1 MTIQWFPGHMAKARR
16 QVSENLKLV
25 DIVFELVDARLPL
38 SSRNPMIDEVI
49 NQKPRL
55 LILNKVDM
63 ADEAETRRWI
73 AYFEKQ
79 GHRAVAINS
88 FEGKGLQAVTKAA
101 QDVLAEKW
109 ARMKSK
115 GMKPRAIRAMIV
127 GIPNVGKS
135 TLINR
140 LAKKNLA
147 KTGNM
152 PGVTKAQ
159 QWIKVGKD
167 IELLDTPGILWPKF
181 EDQEIGYK
189 LALTGAIK
197 DTLTNMEDLAVYGL
211 NFLAVHY
218 PTRMEERYGITAV
231 AEDLVETFDQ
241 IGKLRR
247 VYGQGGE
254 IDYDQVAL
262 LVVRDIRD
270 QHLGKLTLDFV
281 EEQVEKEQLAEA
293 IEKENEERRRQ
304 NAEMRRQQRQQEQ
317 QNL

>member
-16 QVSENLKLV
+16 EVTEKLKLV
-25 DIVFELVDARLPL
+25 DIIFELVDARLPL
-38 SSRNPMIDEVI
+38 SSRNPMIDQVI

-55 LILNKVDM
+55 LILNKHDM
-63 ADEAETRRWI
+63 ADEGETRKWL
-73 AYFEKQ
+73 AYFEERGDK
-79 GHRAVAINS
+79 AVAINS
-88 FEGKGLQAVTKAA
+88 FEGKNLQAVNKAA
-101 QDVLAEKW
+101 QEILKEKW
-109 ARMKSK
+109 DRMKAK

-147 KTGNM
+147 KTGNT

-159 QWIKVGKD
+159 QWIKVGKE

-197 DTLTNMEDLAVYGL
+197 DTITNMEDLAVYAL
-211 NFLAVHY
+211 RFLALHY
-218 PTRMEERYGITAV
+218 PERMEERYKISSV
-231 AEDLVETFDQ
+231 SEDLVETFDH

-247 VYGQGGE
+247 VYAQGGE

-262 LVVRDIRD
+262 LIVRDIRD
-270 QHLGKLTLDFV
+270 QHLGKLTFDFV
-281 EEQVEKEQLAEA
+281 DEQVEKERLEA
-293 IEKENEERRRQ
+293 LVAQENEERRQ
-304 NAEMRRQQRQQEQ
+304 KNSLMKQQQQDAE
-317 QNL
+317 